1 MLVMLGLGGVQLMA
15 IGIIGE
21 YLGRMYLEVK
31 QRPLYLVNEIITHAP
46 HA

>member
-31 QRPLYLVNEIITHAP
+31 QRPLYLVNEIITLRHT
-46 HA
+46 